1 MVMEKAVAN
10 CTIVLR
16 RKA

>member
-1 MVMEKAVAN
+1 MEKAVAN